1 MADNPELVTR
11 IKLLDWAGVRQ
22 LWSEVQAGTDVWDPG
37 KAFEYLILR
46 AFDLDG
52 AVVEWPYS
60 VRLQRE
66 TVEQIDGVVHV
77 HGLTCLVESKST
89 AEAVN
94 IEPIAK
100 LRNQL
105 LRRHSAAIGI
115 LFSRSGF
122 TDPALTLAQ
131 FLAPQSILLWT
142 GGEVDYL
149 LDHENPSK
157 MLLLKYRRAIELAVP
172 DYDIRA
178 EALV

>member
-1 MADNPELVTR
+1 MADNPELVTQ

-60 VRLQRE
+60 ARLQRE
-66 TVEQIDGVVHV
+66 TVEQIDGVVLV

-122 TDPALTLAQ
+122 TDPALTL
-131 FLAPQSILLWT
+131 
-142 GGEVDYL
+142 
-149 LDHENPSK
+149 
-157 MLLLKYRRAIELAVP
+157 
-172 DYDIRA
+172 
-178 EALV
+178 